1 MRRHRKH
8 FMYALLALALL
19 SFAGFYINRN
29 LVMNL
34 TPSLP
39 RGIYKYT
46 DQIPAKGAYVVFDL
60 PDDSPAHRLAEK
72 RGYVKLGRKLQKRI
86 AAMPGESYTLP
97 QACERDSRGR
107 LIRRYEP
114 VRGVVPPGM
123 VIVLGQ
129 TPKSFD
135 SRYFG
140 PVPLELLRVV
150 LPVFLI
156 DKEITR

>member
-1 MRRHRKH
+1 MRRYRKYVA
-8 FMYALLALALL
+8 YALLALVLL
-19 SFAGFYINRN
+19 SFAGFYIHRN
-29 LVMNL
+29 LVVNL
-34 TPSLP
+34 TSSLP
-39 RGIYKYT
+39 RGIYKYA
-46 DQIPAKGAYVVFDL
+46 DHVPAKGVYVVFDL
-60 PDDSPAHRLAEK
+60 PEDSPAHRLAEK

-97 QACERDSRGR
+97 HACERDSRGR
-107 LIRRYEP
+107 PIRRYEP
-114 VRGVVPPGM
+114 VQGVVPPGM
-123 VIVLGQ
+123 AMVLGQ

-156 DKEITR
+156 DKEMTR